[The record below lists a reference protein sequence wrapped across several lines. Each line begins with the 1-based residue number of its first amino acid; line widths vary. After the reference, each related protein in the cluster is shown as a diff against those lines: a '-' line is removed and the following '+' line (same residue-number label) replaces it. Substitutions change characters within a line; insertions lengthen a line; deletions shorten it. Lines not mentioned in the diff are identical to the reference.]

1 MCKYT
6 WIIIIDLPANKNY
19 PRRTAKKYYDLK
31 YVFKSVLYRT
41 KIAVRWL
48 VNMII

>member
-1 MCKYT
+1 MHA
-6 WIIIIDLPANKNY
+6 WIIIIDLPANKSY

-31 YVFKSVLYRT
+31 YVIKSVLYGT